1 MAAKKTTVN
10 KSDFIRQHASL
21 STAEVIAKA
30 KAAGLKVSSSLVYMV
45 RGRVDAKKGQA
56 KKAKKTSTA
65 KPVAAAPAPSTKSK
79 VSKAAFIRSL
89 PKDMPVAEVIAKGK
103 AQGLKLAETYVSW
116 ARWAGK
122 KANKKSAKAA
132 APATKPSAP
141 TVQVTTRA
149 TPRNPTLTNG
159 VRSPVSSSAETLLRA
174 VAAEIGLGRAIEILA
189 GERARVHSIL
199 RGVDA
204 SRSGAGCD
212 AEFFVPP
219 ATIRG
224 LS

>member
-1 MAAKKTTVN
+1 MSATSRSRSAANRWQTDVAPAAPPVLNSGPDMAAKKTTVN

-21 STAEVIAKA
+21 STAEVVAKA
-30 KAAGLKVSSSLVYMV
+30 RAAGLKVSSSLVYMV
-45 RGRVDAKKGQA
+45 RGRVGA
-56 KKAKKTSTA
+56 KKAVAKKTTPAKSVTA
-65 KPVAAAPAPSTKSK
+65 ATTKSK

-149 TPRNPTLTNG
+149 TPRKPTLTNG
-159 VRSPVSSSAETLLRA
+159 VRSPASSSAETLLRA
-174 VAAEIGLGRAIEILA
+174 VAAEIGFGRAIEILA

-199 RGVDA
+199 RG
-204 SRSGAGCD
+204 
-212 AEFFVPP
+212 
-219 ATIRG
+219 
-224 LS
+224 

>member
-1 MAAKKTTVN
+1 MAAKKTSTKKTSTKKTTVN
-10 KSDFIRQHASL
+10 KSDFIRQQSAAL
-21 STAEVIAKA
+21 SAPEVVAKG
-30 KAAGLKVSSSLVYMV
+30 KAAGIKFSTQLVYHV
-45 RGRVDAKKGQA
+45 RRGPKATKGA
-56 KKAKKTSTA
+56 AKKTSTA
-65 KPVAAAPAPSTKSK
+65 KPVAAAPAPITKSK

-174 VAAEIGLGRAIEILA
+174 VAAEVGLGRAIEILL

-199 RGVDA
+199 R
-204 SRSGAGCD
+204 R
-212 AEFFVPP
+212 
-219 ATIRG
+219 
-224 LS
+224 

>member
-1 MAAKKTTVN
+1 MAAKKTRTTKTPN
-10 KSDFIRQHASL
+10 KSDFIRQQSATL
-21 STAEVIAKA
+21 SAPEVVAKG
-30 KAAGLKVSSSLVYMV
+30 KAAGIKFSSQLVYHV
-45 RGRVDAKKGQA
+45 RRGPKATKGA
-56 KKAKKTSTA
+56 AKKTSSA
-65 KPVAAAPAPSTKSK
+65 KPVTAATTKSK

-174 VAAEIGLGRAIEILA
+174 VAAEVGLGRAIEILL

-199 RGVDA
+199 R
-204 SRSGAGCD
+204 R
-212 AEFFVPP
+212 
-219 ATIRG
+219 
-224 LS
+224 